1 MKLAALQRSISKISS
16 DRTAIIIAHRLSTIR
31 NAERI
36 IVLDNG
42 KIIEDGNH
50 EQLVDKRGTSANVGR
65 SNRFNSMIEN
75 GPLYVKPV
83 RKRLKIMSLDR
94 FSRTTSL
101 LLVATL
107 ALAMAHT
114 VSAELI
120 TTNPATAD
128 WLNDGENDGLQLVTF
143 FLFFVGYISMGAAFV
158 FFMAERNNVAPQY
171 RTTMTISALIVGI
184 AAFHYYYMRGVY
196 VDHQVV
202 SIEYRYMDWIIT
214 VPLMALKFPSLV
226 GKDAITDD
234 KVAGLG
240 FTGICF
246 TGALIMIGFG
256 YLGEAGLMDAYLAL
270 LLGGMGW
277 AMIIVATG
285 TPWSSGK
292 GVDNSKIAP
301 ELMWSANA
309 LRWFIVVGWIIYP
322 LGYLFSPEVEIVDI
336 GDKGEL
342 YMGIAYNIADMIN
355 KIGFGIVAWMGA
367 KKASEAL
374 EA

>member
-1 MKLAALQRSISKISS
+1 M
-16 DRTAIIIAHRLSTIR
+16 
-31 NAERI
+31 
-36 IVLDNG
+36 
-42 KIIEDGNH
+42 
-50 EQLVDKRGTSANVGR
+50 
-65 SNRFNSMIEN
+65 
-75 GPLYVKPV
+75 
-83 RKRLKIMSLDR
+83 KIMSLDR

-107 ALAMAHT
+107 ALAMAYT
-114 VSAELI
+114 VSAET

-128 WLNDGENDGLQLVTF
+128 WLNDGENDGLELVTF

-158 FFMAERNNVAPQY
+158 FFMSERGNVAPQY

-202 SIEYRYMDWIIT
+202 SIEYRYMDLIIT

-234 KVAGLG
+234 KFAGLG

-246 TGALIMIGFG
+246 TGAIIMIGFG

-322 LGYLFSPEVEIVDI
+322 LGYLFSPEVAIIDI
-336 GDKGEL
+336 GEKGEL

>member
-1 MKLAALQRSISKISS
+1 MRNMITDKFSK
-16 DRTAIIIAHRLSTIR
+16 
-31 NAERI
+31 
-36 IVLDNG
+36 
-42 KIIEDGNH
+42 
-50 EQLVDKRGTSANVGR
+50 
-65 SNRFNSMIEN
+65 
-75 GPLYVKPV
+75 
-83 RKRLKIMSLDR
+83 
-94 FSRTTSL
+94 TTSL
-101 LLVATL
+101 LLIATF
-107 ALAMAHT
+107 ALAMAST
-114 VSAELI
+114 VSAAGVGEMDADTGLPSFLSDDVGNDSLEL
-120 TTNPATAD
+120 
-128 WLNDGENDGLQLVTF
+128 LTF
-143 FLFFVGYISMGAAFV
+143 FLFFVGYIAMGAAFV
-158 FFMAERNNVAPQY
+158 FFMSERSNVAPQY

-196 VDHQVV
+196 ADFGVV

-226 GKDAITDD
+226 GKEAITDK

-256 YLGEAGLMDAYLAL
+256 YLGEAGLMDAIPAL

-277 AMIIVATG
+277 AMIVVATG
-285 TPWSSGK
+285 TPWTDGL

-322 LGYLFSPEVEIVDI
+322 LGYLFSPEVALIEMDNGAEIMAV
-336 GDKGEL
+336 
-342 YMGIAYNIADMIN
+342 AYNVADIIN

-367 KKASEAL
+367 KKATEAL
-374 EA
+374 AAAE